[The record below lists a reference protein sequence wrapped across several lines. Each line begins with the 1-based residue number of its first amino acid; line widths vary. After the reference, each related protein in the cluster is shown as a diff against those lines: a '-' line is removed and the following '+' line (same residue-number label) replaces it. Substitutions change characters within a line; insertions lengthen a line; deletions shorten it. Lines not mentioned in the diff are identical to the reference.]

1 MLRALHPHHHRGR
14 DCAGDPEAVG
24 DGEEAAGR
32 EEKVVVETLKNDEEF
47 LDVKGE
53 RNPVSSAPSSSSSLS
68 HALSTFF
75 PFSFFLY
82 EEEDE

>member
-1 MLRALHPHHHRGR
+1 
-14 DCAGDPEAVG
+14 VG

-53 RNPVSSAPSSSSSLS
+53 RNPVSSAPSSSSS
-68 HALSTFF
+68 AT
-75 PFSFFLY
+75 PQNT
-82 EEEDE
+82 